1 MAISIERWVK
11 VKGYRSAWAK
21 MGRVAVALLA
31 AVAARSAWGQ
41 TYALP
46 TTPSI
51 GTISYNLTQSDGG
64 IAGANVDGGA
74 SLETGTS
81 SSVATANQTLINDAI
96 SYLSANGGGTINLPA
111 NAGTYVSDEVLLEN
125 NVDLNVGTDTTLQN
139 GQSTLTFVS
148 TASGATGNVEISGG
162 GILNSNATSTSNNKM
177 VQLEGLN
184 NVEVTNVSIENAPN
198 EHLVTEADSN
208 VTITNVTIHD
218 SKVQAN
224 TDGIDFSGTNIY
236 MNGLNISDDD
246 DDIAVKP
253 DTTVVNGITAY
264 TSNVLIEN
272 ATFTAGHGISIGG
285 QTNAGLNGMYVTNIT
300 ETGTATTS
308 LENGIHLKAGDGSTS
323 AYQNGGTVENVTF
336 NNITMTDVDDA
347 IVINSFYNNGG
358 DNFPNT
364 GDYPVSPT
372 DLTEPY
378 WKNITLENITVNNAT
393 GSAAEIYGLDSNP
406 ANTVGLNVEN
416 VDVVESDSPWKMY
429 YANNVYFNNVIV
441 GGSASPPGAS
451 LPDSEANQKNTSG
464 STTESEEADDTFVS
478 AANASAIYTPPM
490 VVPEPASAA
499 MIGVVLAVG
508 AMGRQRVKRGR

>member
-1 MAISIERWVK
+1 
-11 VKGYRSAWAK
+11 
-21 MGRVAVALLA
+21 MGRLITALLA
-31 AVAARSAWGQ
+31 VVAARSAWGQ

-64 IAGANVDGGA
+64 IAGATVDNGA

-96 SYLSANGGGTINLPA
+96 SYVSSQGGGTINLPA
-111 NAGTYVSDEVLLEN
+111 NVGTYVTDEILLQN
-125 NVDLNVGTDTTLQN
+125 NVDLNVGTSSELEN
-139 GQSTLTFVS
+139 GKSTLTFVS

-177 VQLEGLN
+177 VELEGLN

-208 VTITNVTIHD
+208 VTITNVNISD

-236 MNGLNISDDD
+236 MNGLNIADGD
-246 DDIAVKP
+246 DDIAAKP

-264 TSNVLIEN
+264 TANVLIEN

-285 QTNAGLNGMYVTNIT
+285 QTNAGLNGMYVSNIT

-308 LENGIHLKAGDGSTS
+308 LENGIHLKAGDGTTS
-323 AYQNGGTVENVTF
+323 AYQNGGVVKNVTF

-372 DLTEPY
+372 DSTEPY
-378 WKNITLENITVNNAT
+378 WENVTLENITVNSAT

-429 YANNVYFNNVIV
+429 YANNVYFNNVVV
-441 GGSASPPGAS
+441 GGSSAPPGAS
-451 LPDSEANQKNTSG
+451 LPDYEDNAKNADG
-464 STTESEEADDTFVS
+464 STTESEEANDTFVS
-478 AANASAIYTPPM
+478 GPNAIYTPPM
-490 VVPEPASAA
+490 AVVPEPLSVA
-499 MIGVVLAVG
+499 MMGVVLAVG
-508 AMGRQRVKRGR
+508 AMRRRRVGWAS